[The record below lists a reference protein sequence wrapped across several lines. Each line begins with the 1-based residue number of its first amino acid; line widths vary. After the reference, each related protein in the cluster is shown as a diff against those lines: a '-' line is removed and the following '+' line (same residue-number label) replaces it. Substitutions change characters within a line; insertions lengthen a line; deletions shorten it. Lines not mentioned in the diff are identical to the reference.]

1 MDVNAVGLAV
11 GDAQA
16 VQEVRVSWVGHVKN
30 VDGAGHGVHNE
41 TAVASSI
48 VSRNLT
54 CAFTQSAVVLA
65 DKCPV
70 NIRVAHH
77 VELVTAIN
85 SEMCTGV

>member
-11 GDAQA
+11 GDAKT

-30 VDGAGHGVHNE
+30 VNGAGHGIHNE

-54 CAFTQSAVVLA
+54 RAFTQSAVVLA
-65 DKCPV
+65 DKRPV
-70 NIRVAHH
+70 NVRVAHH
-77 VELVTAIN
+77 VELVAAIDG
-85 SEMCTGV
+85 EVCTGV